1 MQCALIDIGSNSM
14 RLSVYEINAAGFR
27 TLFREKIMA
36 GLAGFVEKKR
46 LSADGISRAVN
57 GLMQFRDTLEKL
69 GISDVRVFATASL
82 RNIQNTAE
90 AVSEITARTGYAI
103 EVLSG
108 FDEAMF
114 GYSGA
119 MRDVGLETGVFV
131 DIGGASTEIVTFS
144 SGRLDGAVSLPVGSL
159 RLYSDYVKRI
169 LPHKGALLRI
179 DTRVKSELAS
189 LQAGKSYDTIVGVGG
204 TLRAALKLT
213 RRLYSLPADCKEID
227 SAALEGLWQVLIKND
242 RAAID
247 LILKTEPER
256 VHTIVPGIAILREI
270 VQKYGTQK
278 IIISNYGVREG
289 YLCSRIKPEIPA
301 TPKTES

>member
-14 RLSVYEINAAGFR
+14 RLSVYEVGGGAFR

-36 GLAGFVEKKR
+36 GLAGFVEKKKLNAEGITR
-46 LSADGISRAVN
+46 ASDG
-57 GLMQFRDTLEKL
+57 LLQFRDTLSLL

-82 RNIQNTAE
+82 RNIQNTQE
-90 AVSEITARTGYAI
+90 AVSEITRRSGFEI
-103 EVLSG
+103 EVISG
-108 FDEAMF
+108 LDEALF

-119 MRDVGLETGVFV
+119 MRDVGLDTGVFV
-131 DIGGASTEIVTFS
+131 DIGGASTEVVTFS
-144 SGRLDGAVSLPVGSL
+144 GGKLSGATSLPIGSL

-169 LPHKGALLRI
+169 LPHKSALARI
-179 DTRVKSELAS
+179 DTRVTSELATLS
-189 LQAGKSYDTIVGVGG
+189 GGKSYETIVGVGG

-213 RRLYSLPADCKEID
+213 RRLYALPPTCKEID
-227 SAALEGLWQVLIKND
+227 AAALEGLWQVLIKND

-270 VQKYGTQK
+270 VAKYNVKK
-278 IIISNYGVREG
+278 IMISNYGVREG
-289 YLCSRIKPEIPA
+289 YLCSRIKIETPA
-301 TPKTES
+301 TPKTGN